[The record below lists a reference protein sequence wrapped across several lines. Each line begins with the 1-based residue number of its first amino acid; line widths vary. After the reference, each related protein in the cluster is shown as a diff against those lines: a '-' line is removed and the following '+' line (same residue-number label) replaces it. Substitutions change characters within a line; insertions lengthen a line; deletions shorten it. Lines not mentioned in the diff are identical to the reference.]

1 MEEDLDM
8 SHDNKF
14 CLNGIEDSILNLPKN
29 KDQGETLEIIS
40 SGDDRNIQK
49 NKKFEVKKVLELPW
63 VFWAVLAFSLLETST
78 AFVFTQNATEFAEH
92 RFKTDSITAGWYSS
106 VLQYAGF
113 FLVPLIGV
121 FVDLFGNRISLSK
134 FS

>member
-1 MEEDLDM
+1 MNIFTNLITLAFFFFTKYANKRFSNITDPSTGEELT
-8 SHDNKF
+8 
-14 CLNGIEDSILNLPKN
+14 E
-29 KDQGETLEIIS
+29 
-40 SGDDRNIQK
+40 K

-63 VFWAVLAFSLLETST
+63 VYWAVLAFSLLETST
-78 AFVFTQNATEFAEH
+78 ALVFTQNATEFAEH

-121 FVDLFGNRISLSK
+121 FVDIFGNRISLSK
-134 FS
+134 LP

>member
-1 MEEDLDM
+1 MNIFTNLITLAFFFFTKYANKRFSNITDPSTGEELT
-8 SHDNKF
+8 
-14 CLNGIEDSILNLPKN
+14 E
-29 KDQGETLEIIS
+29 
-40 SGDDRNIQK
+40 K

-63 VFWAVLAFSLLETST
+63 VYWAVLAFSLLETST
-78 AFVFTQNATEFAEH
+78 ALVFTQNATEFAEH

-121 FVDLFGNRISLSK
+121 FVDIFGNRISLSK
-134 FS
+134 FP